1 MANVTFSSGLNE
13 SIGSN
18 DNSVDPLKK
27 PLPITN
33 AVKNKVGFSDSLT
46 ESMGSSD
53 TSTKIIEEDMEV
65 RERVDQGKDID
76 ALEDIYKD
84 SDDSEEVEEEERGI
98 VGDMFEGLKPWNIA
112 MAVGEGA
119 SNAITEGIQALGGVQ
134 NYIEDKTN
142 MGRFV
147 WTDGIIPEWW
157 SNEEVREANLKDSLY
172 SSIQLVSEKT
182 ADAIPDADTVTGG
195 LITGISQFATGFL
208 LTRKA
213 TGVKGF
219 KGSILNSAI
228 TDATFFDPYDENIAN
243 LLKGQ
248 GAILDNV
255 FTQSLMSNEN
265 DSEFK
270 ARLKKAGEGAIIG
283 APLEALGRV
292 FRSAK
297 AIEDGKSELA
307 TTGKVSDATRKEM
320 DASIDALENLDT
332 STGAKP
338 SKETIKKNLDERNR
352 KYDVNRI
359 KGATELKKLEKKEA
373 AAGIASD
380 NRTVAKEVIEAFEDR
395 LGADISTKDAK
406 GNITGLDFQK
416 ARQVGKDKA
425 YENLMKSENER
436 TLLDNLA
443 GFQEITPMDVSAG
456 ANKVYSAVLDPDKF
470 NAIVA
475 VASDLKKKFPEAF
488 KPKKL
493 KDGKGNYRIIDHM
506 FELAVQVDPNT
517 GKRVLETDE
526 LMDTLAKYGLG
537 YEDYVTTIVGSASE
551 AGRVLG
557 KLSALGRGISK
568 SDAQHLEHA
577 RTIQSQ
583 GSIRNAIMRIENIR
597 RGAMVSQLAT
607 ASRNLTSAYIRMP
620 LESLGNVMD
629 TALFNISKGN
639 YGKAAYSLIDKQNWV
654 GSTRGTLQMFNPL
667 NLRDMKGVTDIILK
681 EPEMGLKFDEMFNQV
696 NEIRKHTGSGTGS
709 SFDKIASALEHGVDG
724 LNVFN
729 RLQEYSVRRISFIT
743 EMERLLKREW
753 DIDLLDELNN
763 GNIRDLI
770 GDVSKLKPKDA
781 RSFMEI
787 TDSSVKKA
795 LDVTYA
801 KQPDFFLFKQATDVI
816 TRNGLTAIVPFPRFM
831 FNSIELMAQYGAGAS
846 IPLTRKLM
854 NMYKKASGNKLYE
867 DTSVLNNEFN
877 RKALTRNIV
886 GLSTLAGAYQYREAY
901 GDDEGDYKL
910 LTYGDERMD
919 TTPQFPLRQYL
930 WAGEAVRRLKNN
942 TFADWYDHR
951 EATQTFMGTNVRI
964 GAANVIIEDII
975 SIIGAD
981 DPVTGEDIGKTTAA
995 AIGNYLSTFI
1005 TPLNQVVEIQRAT
1018 GHRGMDYMDAAEDP
1032 TLKSTDNYWSEFTR
1046 PFRARGY
1053 NTILDPSS
1061 EADGPEREFTFSSD
1075 KRRARPL
1082 LKATLGINLFNKDD
1096 DHGQFF
1102 KELGYTEYGLSSR
1115 SKIPSI
1121 RREENNLI
1129 REQLPI
1135 VADVMQDLKEVYE
1148 TDYDNLVESGENM
1161 GDLTREKFAS
1171 DLIKT
1176 EINKIFAEIK
1186 SSVKEGG
1193 KALTKQESILYDEY
1207 RRIPSQV
1214 RRTATT
1220 RFRLLEGR
1228 KADTSSM
1235 EDVRKIIAISKE
1247 ERK

>member
-1 MANVTFSSGLNE
+1 MANVTFSSGLND
-13 SIGSN
+13 SMGSS

-27 PLPITN
+27 PLPTTN
-33 AVKNKVGFSDSLT
+33 AVQNKVGFSDGLT
-46 ESMGSSD
+46 ESMKSSD
-53 TSTKIIEEDMEV
+53 TSVKTVEEGMEV
-65 RERVDQGKDID
+65 RERVDQGKDVD
-76 ALEDIYKD
+76 TLEDIYKD
-84 SDDSEEVEEEERGI
+84 SDGVVEGEEEGRGF
-98 VGDMFEGLKPWNIA
+98 VGDVVEGLKPTNVVK
-112 MAVGEGA
+112 AVAEGVATGIGEGA
-119 SNAITEGIQALGGVQ
+119 EAIGSLG
-134 NYIEDKTN
+134 NWIEDKTGL
-142 MGRFV
+142 GRFV
-147 WTDGIIPEWW
+147 WTDGIIPEYW
-157 SNEEVREANLKDSLY
+157 SNEKVRENNLKDSLI
-172 SSIQLVSEKT
+172 SSVMLTSEKVT
-182 ADAIPDADTVTGG
+182 DAIPDADTVTGG
-195 LITGISQFATGFL
+195 LITGISQFTTGFIM
-208 LTRKA
+208 TRRL
-213 TGVKGF
+213 TGVKGL
-219 KGSILNSAI
+219 KGNILNSAI
-228 TDATFFDPYDENIAN
+228 TDASFFDAYDENLSN
-243 LLKGQ
+243 MLKGQ

-255 FTQSLMSNEN
+255 FTQSLMSDEN

-283 APLEALGRV
+283 GPLEALGRV
-292 FRSAK
+292 FRTAK
-297 AIEDGKSELA
+297 AFENGKTELA

-320 DASIDALENLDT
+320 DNSIDALESIDINSGQKT
-332 STGAKP
+332 
-338 SKETIKKNLDERNR
+338 SKETLKKNLDERNR

-359 KGATELKKLEKKEA
+359 KGTTEIKRLEKKEA

-380 NRTVAKEVIEAFEDR
+380 NRQVAKEVIESFEDR

-425 YENLMKSENER
+425 YEKLIKSES
-436 TLLDNLA
+436 TLLDNLS
-443 GFQEITPMDVSAG
+443 GFQEVNPMDVAAG
-456 ANKVYSAVLDPDKF
+456 VNKVYSAVLDPDKF
-470 NAIVA
+470 NAVVA

-488 KPKKL
+488 KTKKL
-493 KDGKGNYRIIDHM
+493 IGQKGNYKIVDHL
-506 FELAVQVDPNT
+506 FELAVQIDPTT

-537 YEDYVTTIVGSASE
+537 YEEYVTTIIGSASE

-568 SDAQHLEHA
+568 SEAQHLEHA

-597 RGAMVSQLAT
+597 RGMMVSQLAT

-639 YGKAAYSLIDKQNWV
+639 YGKAASSLIEKQNWI

-667 NLRDMKGVTDIILK
+667 VLKDMKGVTEIILK
-681 EPEMGLKFDEMFNQV
+681 QPEMGLKFDEMFNQV
-696 NEIRKHTGSGTGS
+696 SEIRRHTGAGRGGA
-709 SFDKIASALEHGVDG
+709 FDKIATEIENGVDA

-729 RLQEYSVRRISFIT
+729 RLQEYSVRRISFVT

-770 GDVSKLKPKDA
+770 GDVSKLKPKGA

-801 KQPDFFLFKQATDVI
+801 KQPDFFLFKQATDFI

-831 FNSIELMAQYGAGAS
+831 FNSIEIMAQYGAGAS

-877 RKALTRNIV
+877 RKVLTRNMV
-886 GLSTLAGAYQYREAY
+886 GLATLAGAYQYREAY

-910 LTYGDERMD
+910 LTFGDERMD

-930 WAGEAVRRLKNN
+930 WAGEAVRRIKNG
-942 TFADWYDHR
+942 TFGDWYDHR
-951 EATQTFMGTNVRI
+951 EATQTFLGTNVRV
-964 GAANVIIEDII
+964 GTANVIIEDII
-975 SIIGAD
+975 SLVGAED
-981 DPVTGEDIGKTTAA
+981 SVTGEDLSKTAFAA
-995 AIGNYLSTFI
+995 LGNYLSTFV
-1005 TPLNQVVEIQRAT
+1005 TPLNQVIEIQRAT
-1018 GHRGMDYMDAAEDP
+1018 GNRGMDYMDAAEDP
-1032 TLKSTDNYWSEFTR
+1032 TLKASDNYFSEFTR

-1053 NTILDPSS
+1053 NTLFNPAS

-1075 KRRARPL
+1075 KRRSRPL

-1102 KELGYTEYGLSSR
+1102 KELGYTEFGLSSR

-1121 RREENNLI
+1121 RRAENNLI

-1135 VADVMQDLKEVYE
+1135 VADVMQDLKEMYE
-1148 TDYDNLVESGENM
+1148 IDYDNLVEAGEDM
-1161 GDLTREKFAS
+1161 GDITKVKFTT

-1176 EINKIFAEIK
+1176 EINKIFSEIK
-1186 SSVKEGG
+1186 TSVKEGG
-1193 KALTKQESILYDEY
+1193 KALTKQEALLYDEH
-1207 RRIPSQV
+1207 RRIPSQI
-1214 RRTATT
+1214 RKTSMT

-1235 EDVRKIIAISKE
+1235 DDIRKIIAIAKQ

>member
-1 MANVTFSSGLNE
+1 MANFSSGMD
-13 SIGSN
+13 IGSSTTESKSTDPFKSSLPTTDAVTGTSKFIDLDAESS
-18 DNSVDPLKK
+18 DNSVK
-27 PLPITN
+27 T
-33 AVKNKVGFSDSLT
+33 V
-46 ESMGSSD
+46 
-53 TSTKIIEEDMEV
+53 EEGMEV
-65 RERVDQGKDID
+65 RERVDQGKDVD
-76 ALEDIYKD
+76 TLEDIYKD
-84 SDDSEEVEEEERGI
+84 SDGVVEGEEEGRGF
-98 VGDMFEGLKPWNIA
+98 VGDVVEGLKPTNVVK
-112 MAVGEGA
+112 AVAEGVATGIGEGA
-119 SNAITEGIQALGGVQ
+119 EAIGSLG
-134 NYIEDKTN
+134 NWIEDKTGL
-142 MGRFV
+142 GRFV
-147 WTDGIIPEWW
+147 WTDGIIPEYW
-157 SNEEVREANLKDSLY
+157 SNEKVRENNLKDSLI
-172 SSIQLVSEKT
+172 SSVMLTSKKVT
-182 ADAIPDADTVTGG
+182 DAIPDADTVTGG
-195 LITGISQFATGFL
+195 LITGISQFTTGFIM
-208 LTRKA
+208 TRRL
-213 TGVKGF
+213 TGVKGL
-219 KGSILNSAI
+219 KGNILNSAI
-228 TDATFFDPYDENIAN
+228 TDASFFDAYDENLSN
-243 LLKGQ
+243 MLKGQ

-255 FTQSLMSNEN
+255 FTQSLMSDEN

-283 APLEALGRV
+283 GPLEALGRV
-292 FRSAK
+292 FRTAK
-297 AIEDGKSELA
+297 AFENGKTELA

-320 DASIDALENLDT
+320 DNSIDALESIDINSGQKT
-332 STGAKP
+332 
-338 SKETIKKNLDERNR
+338 SKETLKKNLDERNR

-359 KGATELKKLEKKEA
+359 KGTTEIKRLEKKEA
-373 AAGIASD
+373 AAGVASD
-380 NRTVAKEVIEAFEDR
+380 NRQVAKEVIESFEET

-425 YENLMKSENER
+425 YEKLIKSES
-436 TLLDNLA
+436 TLLDNLS
-443 GFQEITPMDVSAG
+443 GFQEVNPMDVAAG
-456 ANKVYSAVLDPDKF
+456 VNKVYSAVLDPDKF
-470 NAIVA
+470 NAVVA

-488 KPKKL
+488 KTKKL
-493 KDGKGNYRIIDHM
+493 LGQKGNYKIVDHL
-506 FELAVQVDPNT
+506 FELAVQIDPTT

-537 YEDYVTTIVGSASE
+537 YEEYVTTIIGSASE

-568 SDAQHLEHA
+568 SEAQHLEHA

-597 RGAMVSQLAT
+597 RGMMVSQLAT

-639 YGKAAYSLIDKQNWV
+639 YGKAASSLIEKQNWI

-667 NLRDMKGVTDIILK
+667 VLKDMKGVTEIILK
-681 EPEMGLKFDEMFNQV
+681 QPEMGLKFDEMFNQV
-696 NEIRKHTGSGTGS
+696 SEIRRHTGAGRGGA
-709 SFDKIASALEHGVDG
+709 FDKIATEIENGVDA

-729 RLQEYSVRRISFIT
+729 RLQEYSVRRVSFIT

-753 DIDLLDELNN
+753 DIDLLDELNG

-770 GDVSKLKPKDA
+770 GDVSKLKPKGA

-801 KQPDFFLFKQATDVI
+801 KQPDFFLFKQATDFI

-831 FNSIELMAQYGAGAS
+831 FNSIEIMAQYGAGAS

-877 RKALTRNIV
+877 RKVLTRNMV
-886 GLSTLAGAYQYREAY
+886 GLATLAGAYQYREAY

-910 LTYGDERMD
+910 LTFGDERMD

-930 WAGEAVRRLKNN
+930 WAGEAVRRIKNG
-942 TFADWYDHR
+942 TFGDWYDHR
-951 EATQTFMGTNVRI
+951 EATQTFLGTNVRV
-964 GAANVIIEDII
+964 GTANVIIEDII
-975 SIIGAD
+975 SLVGAED
-981 DPVTGEDIGKTTAA
+981 SVTGEDLSKTAFAA
-995 AIGNYLSTFI
+995 LGNYLSTFV
-1005 TPLNQVVEIQRAT
+1005 TPMNQVIEIQRAT
-1018 GHRGMDYMDAAEDP
+1018 GNRGMDYMDAAEDP
-1032 TLKSTDNYWSEFTR
+1032 TLKASDNYFSEFTR

-1053 NTILDPSS
+1053 NTLFNPAS

-1075 KRRARPL
+1075 KRRSRPL
-1082 LKATLGINLFNKDD
+1082 LKATLGINLFKKDD

-1102 KELGYTEYGLSSR
+1102 KELGYTEFGLSSR

-1121 RREENNLI
+1121 RRAENNLI

-1135 VADVMQDLKEVYE
+1135 VADVMQDLKEMYE
-1148 TDYDNLVESGENM
+1148 IDYDNLVEAGEDM
-1161 GDLTREKFAS
+1161 GDITKVKFTT

-1176 EINKIFAEIK
+1176 EINKIFSEIK
-1186 SSVKEGG
+1186 TSVKEGG
-1193 KALTKQESILYDEY
+1193 KALTKQEALLYDEH
-1207 RRIPSQV
+1207 RRIPSQI
-1214 RRTATT
+1214 RKTSMT

-1235 EDVRKIIAISKE
+1235 DDIRKIIAIAKQ

>member
-1 MANVTFSSGLNE
+1 MANFSSGMDIDSSTTE
-13 SIGSN
+13 IKST
-18 DNSVDPLKK
+18 DPFKSS
-27 PLPITN
+27 LPTTD
-33 AVKNKVGFSDSLT
+33 AVTGTSKFIDLDT
-46 ESMGSSD
+46 ESSD
-53 TSTKIIEEDMEV
+53 TSVKTVEEGMEV
-65 RERVDQGKDID
+65 RERVDQGKDVD
-76 ALEDIYKD
+76 TLEDIYKD
-84 SDDSEEVEEEERGI
+84 SDGVVEGEEEGRGF
-98 VGDMFEGLKPWNIA
+98 VGDVVEGLKPTNVVK
-112 MAVGEGA
+112 AVAEGVATGIGEGA
-119 SNAITEGIQALGGVQ
+119 EAIGSLG
-134 NYIEDKTN
+134 NWIEDKTGL
-142 MGRFV
+142 GRFV
-147 WTDGIIPEWW
+147 WTDGIIPEYW
-157 SNEEVREANLKDSLY
+157 SNEKVRENNLKDSLI
-172 SSIQLVSEKT
+172 SSVMLTSEKVT
-182 ADAIPDADTVTGG
+182 DAIPDADTVTGG
-195 LITGISQFATGFL
+195 LITGISQFTTGFIM
-208 LTRKA
+208 TRRL
-213 TGVKGF
+213 TGVKGL
-219 KGSILNSAI
+219 KGNILNSAI
-228 TDATFFDPYDENIAN
+228 TDASFFDAYDENLSN
-243 LLKGQ
+243 MLKGQ

-255 FTQSLMSNEN
+255 FTQSLMSDEN

-283 APLEALGRV
+283 GPLEALGRV
-292 FRSAK
+292 FRTAK
-297 AIEDGKSELA
+297 AFENGKTELA

-320 DASIDALENLDT
+320 DNSIDALESIDINSGQKT
-332 STGAKP
+332 
-338 SKETIKKNLDERNR
+338 SKETLKKNLDERNR

-359 KGATELKKLEKKEA
+359 KGTTEIKRLEKKEA
-373 AAGIASD
+373 AAGVASD
-380 NRTVAKEVIEAFEDR
+380 NRQVAKEVIESFEDR

-425 YENLMKSENER
+425 YESLSQSRR

-443 GFQEITPMDVSAG
+443 GFQEINAIDVSAG
-456 ANKVYSAVLDPDKF
+456 ASKVYSAVLDPDKF
-470 NAIVA
+470 NAVVA

-493 KDGKGNYRIIDHM
+493 IGEKGNYKIVDHL
-506 FELAVQVDPNT
+506 FELAVQIDPKT

-537 YEDYVTTIVGSASE
+537 YEDYVTTIIGSASE

-568 SDAQHLEHA
+568 SEAQHLEHA

-597 RGAMVSQLAT
+597 RGMMVSQLAT

-639 YGKAAYSLIDKQNWV
+639 YGKAASSLIEKQNWI

-667 NLRDMKGVTDIILK
+667 VLKDMKGVTEIILK
-681 EPEMGLKFDEMFNQV
+681 QPEMGLKFDEMFNQV
-696 NEIRKHTGSGTGS
+696 SEIRRHTGAGKGGA
-709 SFDKIASALEHGVDG
+709 FDKIATEIENGVDA

-729 RLQEYSVRRISFIT
+729 RLQEYSVRRISFVT

-753 DIDLLDELNN
+753 DIDLLDELNG

-770 GDVSKLKPKDA
+770 GDVSKLKPKGA

-801 KQPDFFLFKQATDVI
+801 KQPDFFLFKQATDFI

-831 FNSIELMAQYGAGAS
+831 FNSIEIMAQYGAGAS

-877 RKALTRNIV
+877 RKVLTRNMV
-886 GLSTLAGAYQYREAY
+886 GLATLAGAYQYREAY

-910 LTYGDERMD
+910 LTFGDERMD

-930 WAGEAVRRLKNN
+930 WAGEAVRRIKNG
-942 TFADWYDHR
+942 TFGDWYDHR
-951 EATQTFMGTNVRI
+951 EATQTFLGTNVRV
-964 GAANVIIEDII
+964 GTANVIIEDII
-975 SIIGAD
+975 SLVGAED
-981 DPVTGEDIGKTTAA
+981 SVTGEDLSKTAFAA
-995 AIGNYLSTFI
+995 LGNYLSTFV
-1005 TPLNQVVEIQRAT
+1005 TPLNQVIEIQRAT
-1018 GHRGMDYMDAAEDP
+1018 GNRGMDYMDAAEDP
-1032 TLKSTDNYWSEFTR
+1032 TLKASDNYFSEFTR

-1053 NTILDPSS
+1053 NTLFNPAS

-1075 KRRARPL
+1075 KRRSRPL

-1102 KELGYTEYGLSSR
+1102 KELGYTEFGLSSR

-1121 RREENNLI
+1121 RRAENNLI

-1135 VADVMQDLKEVYE
+1135 VADVMQDLKEMYE
-1148 TDYDNLVESGENM
+1148 IDYDNLVEAGEDM
-1161 GDLTREKFAS
+1161 GDITKVKFTT

-1176 EINKIFAEIK
+1176 EINKIFSEIK
-1186 SSVKEGG
+1186 TSVKEGG
-1193 KALTKQESILYDEY
+1193 KALTKQEALLYDEH
-1207 RRIPSQV
+1207 RRIPSQI
-1214 RRTATT
+1214 RKTSMT

-1235 EDVRKIIAISKE
+1235 DDIRKIIAIAKQ

>member
-1 MANVTFSSGLNE
+1 MANFSSGMDIDSSTTE
-13 SIGSN
+13 IKST
-18 DNSVDPLKK
+18 DPFKSS
-27 PLPITN
+27 LPTTD
-33 AVKNKVGFSDSLT
+33 AVTGTSKFIDLDA
-46 ESMGSSD
+46 ESSD
-53 TSTKIIEEDMEV
+53 TSVKTVEEGMEV
-65 RERVDQGKDID
+65 RERVDQGKDVD
-76 ALEDIYKD
+76 TLEDIYKD
-84 SDDSEEVEEEERGI
+84 SDGVVEGEEEGRGF
-98 VGDMFEGLKPWNIA
+98 VGDVVEGLKPTNVVK
-112 MAVGEGA
+112 AVAEGVATGIGEGA
-119 SNAITEGIQALGGVQ
+119 EAIGSLG
-134 NYIEDKTN
+134 NWIEDKTGL
-142 MGRFV
+142 GRFV
-147 WTDGIIPEWW
+147 WTDGIIPEYW
-157 SNEEVREANLKDSLY
+157 SNEKVRENNLKDSLI
-172 SSIQLVSEKT
+172 SSVMLTSEKVT
-182 ADAIPDADTVTGG
+182 DAIPDADTVTGG
-195 LITGISQFATGFL
+195 LITGISQFTTGFIM
-208 LTRKA
+208 TRRL
-213 TGVKGF
+213 TGVKGL
-219 KGSILNSAI
+219 KGNILNSAI
-228 TDATFFDPYDENIAN
+228 TDASFFDAYDENLSN
-243 LLKGQ
+243 MLKGQ

-255 FTQSLMSNEN
+255 FTQSLMSDEN

-283 APLEALGRV
+283 GPLEALGRV
-292 FRSAK
+292 FRTAK
-297 AIEDGKSELA
+297 AFENGKTELA

-320 DASIDALENLDT
+320 DNSIDELENIDIN
-332 STGAKP
+332 SGQKP
-338 SKETIKKNLDERNR
+338 SKEIIKKNLDERNR

-359 KGATELKKLEKKEA
+359 KGTTEIKRLEKKEA

-380 NRTVAKEVIEAFEDR
+380 NRQVAKEVIESFEDR

-425 YENLMKSENER
+425 YESLSQSRR

-443 GFQEITPMDVSAG
+443 GFQEINAIDVSAG
-456 ANKVYSAVLDPDKF
+456 ASKVYSAVLDPDKF
-470 NAIVA
+470 NAVVA

-493 KDGKGNYRIIDHM
+493 IGEKGNYKIVDHL
-506 FELAVQVDPNT
+506 FELAVQIDPKT

-537 YEDYVTTIVGSASE
+537 YEDYVTTIIGSASE

-568 SDAQHLEHA
+568 SEAQHLEHA

-597 RGAMVSQLAT
+597 RGMMVSQLAT

-639 YGKAAYSLIDKQNWV
+639 YGKAASSLIEKQNWI

-667 NLRDMKGVTDIILK
+667 VLKDMKGVTEIILK
-681 EPEMGLKFDEMFNQV
+681 QPEMGLKFDEMFNQV
-696 NEIRKHTGSGTGS
+696 SEIRRHTGAGKGGA
-709 SFDKIASALEHGVDG
+709 FDKIATEIENGVDA

-729 RLQEYSVRRISFIT
+729 RLQEYSVRRISFVT

-770 GDVSKLKPKDA
+770 GDVSKLKPKGA

-801 KQPDFFLFKQATDVI
+801 KQPDFFLFKQATDFI

-831 FNSIELMAQYGAGAS
+831 FNSIEIMAQYGAGAS

-877 RKALTRNIV
+877 RKVLTRNMV
-886 GLSTLAGAYQYREAY
+886 GLATLAGAYQYREEY

-910 LTYGDERMD
+910 LTFGDERMD

-930 WAGEAVRRLKNN
+930 WAGEAVRRIKNG
-942 TFADWYDHR
+942 TFGDWYDHR
-951 EATQTFMGTNVRI
+951 EATQTFLGTNVRV

-975 SIIGAD
+975 SLVGAED
-981 DPVTGEDIGKTTAA
+981 SVTGEDLSKTGMAA
-995 AIGNYLSTFI
+995 LGNYLSTFV
-1005 TPLNQVVEIQRAT
+1005 TPMNQVIEIQRAT

-1032 TLKSTDNYWSEFTR
+1032 TLKASDNYFSEFTR

-1053 NTILDPSS
+1053 NTLFNPAS

-1075 KRRARPL
+1075 KRRSRPL

-1102 KELGYTEYGLSSR
+1102 KELGYTEFGLSSR

-1121 RREENNLI
+1121 RRAENNLI

-1135 VADVMQDLKEVYE
+1135 VADVMQDLKEMYE
-1148 TDYDNLVESGENM
+1148 IDYDNLVEAGEDM
-1161 GDLTREKFAS
+1161 GDITKVKFTT

-1176 EINKIFAEIK
+1176 EINKIFSEIK
-1186 SSVKEGG
+1186 TSVKEGG
-1193 KALTKQESILYDEY
+1193 KALTKQEALLYDEH
-1207 RRIPSQV
+1207 RRIPSQI
-1214 RRTATT
+1214 RKTSMT

-1235 EDVRKIIAISKE
+1235 DDIRKIIAIAKQ

>member
-1 MANVTFSSGLNE
+1 MANFSSGMDIDSSTTE
-13 SIGSN
+13 IKST
-18 DNSVDPLKK
+18 DPFKSS
-27 PLPITN
+27 LPTTD
-33 AVKNKVGFSDSLT
+33 AVTGTSKFIDLDT
-46 ESMGSSD
+46 ESSD
-53 TSTKIIEEDMEV
+53 TSVKTVEEGMEV
-65 RERVDQGKDID
+65 RERVDQGKDVD
-76 ALEDIYKD
+76 TLEDIYKD
-84 SDDSEEVEEEERGI
+84 SDGVVEGEEEGRGF
-98 VGDMFEGLKPWNIA
+98 VGDVVEGLKPTNVVK
-112 MAVGEGA
+112 AVAEGVATGIGEGA
-119 SNAITEGIQALGGVQ
+119 EAIGSLG
-134 NYIEDKTN
+134 NWIEDKTGL
-142 MGRFV
+142 GRFV
-147 WTDGIIPEWW
+147 WTDGIIPEYW
-157 SNEEVREANLKDSLY
+157 SNEKVRENNLKDSLI
-172 SSIQLVSEKT
+172 SSVMLTSEKVT
-182 ADAIPDADTVTGG
+182 DAIPDADTVTGG
-195 LITGISQFATGFL
+195 LITGISQFTTGFIM
-208 LTRKA
+208 TRRL
-213 TGVKGF
+213 TGVKGL
-219 KGSILNSAI
+219 KGNILNSAI
-228 TDATFFDPYDENIAN
+228 TDASFFDAYDENLSN
-243 LLKGQ
+243 MLKGQ

-255 FTQSLMSNEN
+255 FTQSLMSDEN

-283 APLEALGRV
+283 GPLEALGRV
-292 FRSAK
+292 FRTAK
-297 AIEDGKSELA
+297 AFENGKTELA

-320 DASIDALENLDT
+320 DNSIDALENIDIN
-332 STGAKP
+332 SGQKP

-359 KGATELKKLEKKEA
+359 KGTTEIKRLEKKEA

-380 NRTVAKEVIEAFEDR
+380 NRQVAKEVIESFEDR

-425 YENLMKSENER
+425 YESLSQSRR

-443 GFQEITPMDVSAG
+443 GFQEINAIDVSAG
-456 ANKVYSAVLDPDKF
+456 ASKVYSAVLDPDKF
-470 NAIVA
+470 NAVVA

-493 KDGKGNYRIIDHM
+493 IGEKGNYKIVDHL
-506 FELAVQVDPNT
+506 FELAVQIDPKT

-537 YEDYVTTIVGSASE
+537 YEDYVTTIIGSASE

-568 SDAQHLEHA
+568 SEAQHLEHA

-597 RGAMVSQLAT
+597 RGMMVSQLAT

-639 YGKAAYSLIDKQNWV
+639 YGKAASSLIEKQNWI

-667 NLRDMKGVTDIILK
+667 VLKDMKGVTEIILK
-681 EPEMGLKFDEMFNQV
+681 QPEMGLKFDEMFNQV
-696 NEIRKHTGSGTGS
+696 SEIRRHTGAGKGGA
-709 SFDKIASALEHGVDG
+709 FDKIATEIENGVDA

-729 RLQEYSVRRISFIT
+729 RLQEYSVRRISFVT

-770 GDVSKLKPKDA
+770 GDVSKLKPKGA

-801 KQPDFFLFKQATDVI
+801 KQPDFFLFKQATDFI

-831 FNSIELMAQYGAGAS
+831 FNSIEIMAQYGAGAS

-877 RKALTRNIV
+877 RKVLTRNMV
-886 GLSTLAGAYQYREAY
+886 GLATLAGAYQYREEY

-910 LTYGDERMD
+910 LTFGDERMD

-930 WAGEAVRRLKNN
+930 WAGEAVRRIKNG
-942 TFADWYDHR
+942 TFGDWYDHR
-951 EATQTFMGTNVRI
+951 EATQTFLGTNVRV

-975 SIIGAD
+975 SLVGAED
-981 DPVTGEDIGKTTAA
+981 SVTGEDLSKTGMAA
-995 AIGNYLSTFI
+995 LGNYLSTFV
-1005 TPLNQVVEIQRAT
+1005 TPMNQVIEIQRAT

-1032 TLKSTDNYWSEFTR
+1032 TLKASDNYFSEFTR

-1053 NTILDPSS
+1053 NTLFNPAS

-1075 KRRARPL
+1075 KRRSRPL

-1102 KELGYTEYGLSSR
+1102 KELGYTEFGLSSR

-1121 RREENNLI
+1121 RRAENNLI

-1135 VADVMQDLKEVYE
+1135 VADVMQDLKEMYE
-1148 TDYDNLVESGENM
+1148 IDYDNLVEAGEDM
-1161 GDLTREKFAS
+1161 GDITKVKFTT

-1176 EINKIFAEIK
+1176 EINKIFSEIK
-1186 SSVKEGG
+1186 TSVKEGG
-1193 KALTKQESILYDEY
+1193 KALTKQEALLYDEH
-1207 RRIPSQV
+1207 RRIPSQI
-1214 RRTATT
+1214 RKTSMT

-1235 EDVRKIIAISKE
+1235 DDIRKIIAIAKQ